1 MPWWLWKARM
11 FERIGNRQLG
21 EMKPITSVTPDQ
33 YPAILWGFSY
43 LVRQGFAKETIW
55 KEFRPG
61 SAQPGCGVSCMS
73 SMSGKANKSWSYLAL
88 GIGIT
93 RITCIS
99 VSNLGLFRDQ
109 PSLVCGF
116 NMTFIFHF
124 IYGMSSFPL
133 TFIFFKMV
141 KTTNQ
146 ISFLGATR
154 FRPIPNVSDFFYKNI
169 PSERSGAGNKCQSI
183 FRFMFGYLTLH
194 QLIILAH
201 THRFSTHCTQYVLI
215 VISYTI
221 IAPWNQ
227 KKQKHVKKDIRC
239 RFWLFLCPG
248 TDRLGSG

>member
-99 VSNLGLFRDQ
+99 VSVYQIWVCFGINHLLFVVSTWLLFSISSMGCHHSHWLSYFSRWLKPPTRSHFWGLPDFDPYQMSR
-109 PSLVCGF
+109 
-116 NMTFIFHF
+116 TF
-124 IYGMSSFPL
+124 STKTFP
-133 TFIFFKMV
+133 V
-141 KTTNQ
+141 KGQVQATN
-146 ISFLGATR
+146 A
-154 FRPIPNVSDFFYKNI
+154 N
-169 PSERSGAGNKCQSI
+169 
-183 FRFMFGYLTLH
+183 
-194 QLIILAH
+194 
-201 THRFSTHCTQYVLI
+201 RFSDLCL
-215 VISYTI
+215 VI
-221 IAPWNQ
+221 
-227 KKQKHVKKDIRC
+227 
-239 RFWLFLCPG
+239 
-248 TDRLGSG
+248 